1 MKRIQARLVGRI
13 LIAGCCCFATI
24 PSASGAFTMATA
36 TLAGPATIPKEGTAT
51 YTFSLMG
58 SMAGG
63 IVGTALRWS
72 AYEQDSGVDDELV
85 AEKAFV
91 VTDNAAG
98 MWSYTNTLDLTC
110 TADCILKGPD
120 GSDDAMAPGTI
131 FVLIESVG
139 GGDVGMTNTL
149 NVNCTPEPAAKV
161 LAAAVS
167 MAVMGCTRRRR
178 SRLGRSGHG

>member
-1 MKRIQARLVGRI
+1 MKRIQARLVGRV
-13 LIAGCCCFATI
+13 LIAGCSWVATI
-24 PSASGAFTMATA
+24 PSAWGALAMTNA

-85 AEKAFV
+85 AEKASV

-98 MWSYTNTLDLTC
+98 MLELHEH
-110 TADCILKGPD
+110 
-120 GSDDAMAPGTI
+120 
-131 FVLIESVG
+131 F
-139 GGDVGMTNTL
+139 
-149 NVNCTPEPAAKV
+149 
-161 LAAAVS
+161 
-167 MAVMGCTRRRR
+167 
-178 SRLGRSGHG
+178 